1 MSRRTSLILLAALA
15 LAWSSRPALAQPAPV
30 RDDRDAVFDE
40 RADKP
45 YERGTE
51 LRLTG
56 AELAARGAVDLAS
69 ALALLPDVIVRGDGR
84 GGQRVEL
91 RGARDGQVSVFIDGV
106 LVPDPYS
113 RTIDVS
119 LIPITDIAQ
128 IRVATT
134 PQSPIDGLGGTGGV
148 IEVHTRDAI
157 GTQLV
162 IARLTADS
170 LPGAGVSGTT
180 RVALAK
186 HLGLRLSASGLGGA
200 RTLVPIPGAKLD
212 EQRRAAT
219 FAGRLEYRDGD
230 LRIAIDGALDDRH
243 LVAPSNTVEPSSILL
258 IDYESSARVSARL
271 DDKIGALQLQGQVWS
286 QYLSERARFFVD
298 PALTNQTRIDTLK
311 AVRSGVMALATR
323 PFLGDFRWT
332 GSVMLDFAKD
342 VLSNGQPQPSRSH
355 TTLVEAAAAAHYG
368 RGRFRAELALGLALP
383 FLAGTSPWPEGKAV
397 ASYRPRAD
405 FELTGTLAYKGRTP
419 SMREQF
425 DPVVGNPALGPER
438 VAHGELRAIEHFGDQ
453 LHLELASFLRR
464 TSETIRPSTQS
475 LVFSQLVNDGRL
487 KDWGID
493 AQARA
498 TLLHGVEAGAG
509 YDFVR
514 PTSDQPADPALDLI
528 PHHRFD
534 GWIQVR
540 PARRISALA
549 RVTYA
554 SRSHDRGTGLGSY
567 ALVEAS
573 VTAQLAPAYL
583 VVLRVDDLLDT
594 RPERFADDL
603 GPGRQISLVIQ
614 GTWE

>member
-1 MSRRTSLILLAALA
+1 MSRRTSLIPISLA
-15 LAWSSRPALAQPAPV
+15 LLWRSVAVAQPAPP
-30 RDDRDAVFDE
+30 DDPDVVFDE

-45 YERGTE
+45 FDRGTE

-69 ALALLPDVIVRGDGR
+69 ALALLPDVIVRGDGH

-91 RGARDGQVSVFIDGV
+91 RGARDGLVNVFVDGV

-113 RTIDVS
+113 GTFDVS

-134 PQSPIDGLGGTGGV
+134 PQSPIEGLGGAGGV

-170 LPGAGVSGTT
+170 LPSAGVSGTT
-180 RVALAK
+180 RVALAP
-186 HLGLRLSASGLGGA
+186 HLALRLSASGLDGA
-200 RTLVPIPGAKLD
+200 RTLAPIAGAKLD

-219 FAGRLEYRDGD
+219 GAGRLEYRDGD
-230 LRIAIDGALDDRH
+230 LRIAIDGTLDDRRH
-243 LVAPSNTVEPSSILL
+243 FASSNTVVPSSILL
-258 IDYESSARVSARL
+258 IDYDTTARVSAKL

-286 QYLSERARFFVD
+286 QYLSERGRFFVD
-298 PALTNQTRIDTLK
+298 PALTTQNRVDTLK
-311 AVRSGVMALATR
+311 ALRSGLMVLATR

-342 VLSNGQPQPSRSH
+342 VLSFGSDPSRSQ
-355 TTLVEAAAAAHYG
+355 TTLVEPAAAAQYAHG
-368 RGRFRAELALGLALP
+368 PVRAELALGLALP
-383 FLAGTSPWPEGKAV
+383 FLAGTSPWPEAKAV
-397 ASYRPRAD
+397 ASYRSRAGL
-405 FELTGTLAYKGRTP
+405 ELTGTLAYKGRTP
-419 SMREQF
+419 SMREQS
-425 DPVVGNPALGPER
+425 DPAIGNPGLGPER
-438 VAHGELRAIEHFGDQ
+438 IAHAELRAIEHLGHQ
-453 LHLELASFLRR
+453 LHLEVAPFLRR
-464 TSETIRPSTQS
+464 TSDTIRSSTQTPM
-475 LVFSQLVNDGRL
+475 FSPLINRGRVN
-487 KDWGID
+487 DWGID

-498 TLLHGVEAGAG
+498 TPVPGLDAGAG
-509 YDFVR
+509 YDFIR
-514 PTSDQPADPALDLI
+514 PTSDQPADPALDLL

-540 PARRISALA
+540 PERRLSALA

-554 SRSHDRGTGLGSY
+554 SRSRDRGAGLGSY

-573 VTAQLAPAYL
+573 VAAQLASTYL
-583 VVLRVDDLLDT
+583 AVLRVDDLLDA
-594 RPERFADDL
+594 RPESFAGDR
-603 GPGRQISLVIQ
+603 GPGRQVSLVIQ